1 MKCTSS
7 SLDDL
12 FSAIKGCTRCERS
25 ATRHLAVPGEWGAG
39 TRIMLLGEAPG
50 KREDQTGRPFI
61 GRAGRYLEQLMEEYG
76 LKRNQF
82 FITSVLKCF
91 HPGKPRKDQLKACM
105 PWTERQILEAGVN
118 AVLVMGATAASALL
132 DIGKLGEGVACRTWQ
147 GIPCVVTAHPAAAM
161 RFPERDQQFRRG
173 WSVFLDK
180 VREAGL
186 LP

>member
-1 MKCTSS
+1 MKRTSS
-7 SLDDL
+7 TLDDL
-12 FSAIKGCTRCERS
+12 FRAIQGCTRCERS
-25 ATRHLAVPGEWGAG
+25 ATRHLAVPGEWDAG

-50 KREDQTGRPFI
+50 KQEDRTGRPFI
-61 GRAGRYLEQLMEEYG
+61 GMAGRYLEQLMEEYG

-105 PWTERQILEAGVN
+105 PWTERQILEAGIK
-118 AVLVMGATAASALL
+118 AVLVMGTTAASALL
-132 DIGKLGEGVACRTWQ
+132 DIGRLGEGVIHRTWQ

-161 RFPERDQQFRRG
+161 RFPERDQQFRLG

-180 VREAGL
+180 GREAGL